1 MRKNRN
7 YHHKYQYIAGVDE
20 AGRGPLAGPLVVAAV
35 ILGKCKIPGLD
46 DSKKLSPAKREL
58 LFEKIKNRAK
68 CWHIEVVSVSD
79 IDRLNILQAT
89 MLGMTNSVHNLQIKP
104 DFCLIDGN
112 KVPQELAK
120 FAKAIVKGDSK
131 YAEISAASILAKV
144 YRDRLMQ
151 DIHQQYPQ
159 YNFASNKGYP
169 TREHKEALQKF
180 GITNW
185 HRKSF
190 KPVNQIDFN
199 YLLNRN
205 D

>member
-112 KVPQELAK
+112 KVPQELTK